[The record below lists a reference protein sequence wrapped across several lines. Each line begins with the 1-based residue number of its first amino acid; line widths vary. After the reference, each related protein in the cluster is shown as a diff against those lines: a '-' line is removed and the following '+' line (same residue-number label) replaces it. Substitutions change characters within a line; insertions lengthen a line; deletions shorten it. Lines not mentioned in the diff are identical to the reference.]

1 MLDTVFHL
9 ASGFSV
15 QVYSGQQFSLNGA
28 CVDEADVLK
37 LRKGFMDF
45 FQKAISQKAYEI
57 SYSNDYET
65 LAKVGSIRYR
75 RIDFKSR
82 TNICI

>member
-45 FQKAISQKAYEI
+45 FKRQFHRK
-57 SYSNDYET
+57 
-65 LAKVGSIRYR
+65 RM
-75 RIDFKSR
+75 KSPTVTTMKPWLR
-82 TNICI
+82 LEVYVIEE